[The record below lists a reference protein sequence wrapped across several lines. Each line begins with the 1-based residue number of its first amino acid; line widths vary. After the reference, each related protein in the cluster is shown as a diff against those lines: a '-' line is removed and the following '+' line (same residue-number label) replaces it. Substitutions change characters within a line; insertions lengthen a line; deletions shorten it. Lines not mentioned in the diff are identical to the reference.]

1 MSFKLHYLYLM
12 RNIYFTLF
20 WRLCILFCSAIGTLQ
35 AANDSWQP
43 PLKATYDTPA
53 KVWESEALPIGNGY
67 MGAMIFGGVYVD
79 VIQTNEH
86 TLWSGGPGENP
97 DYNGGHLGS
106 SVANQNYLQKTRK
119 ELQRKMNE
127 FTAKKSAYIDE
138 KGKLITHNYEG
149 DGKGTEFRKLIDN
162 LAGSKEHFGSFQTLS
177 NIIITTNDSKTPIL
191 IKEKIETNYENKKN
205 PDQGIVKLF
214 DGNMANKWFAD
225 NEKFTG
231 NRKFP
236 CIIKWAYTHAPKLT
250 SYQLTSANDMP
261 GRDPKSWKLYG
272 SADGESYTLIDE
284 QSGIFWP
291 EKDNNSKDNRHK
303 TKYFPLKAAK
313 YRFFKMEINEL
324 VDNNQKPQL
333 AEITMSYGET
343 HSNYNRTLDIDN
355 AIHTVSYRE
364 DGISYKREYFMSNP
378 DNVMVVR
385 LTTNNKNGI
394 SRTISLESMH
404 KTKTITA
411 EGNTI
416 TMTGYPTPVSGD
428 KTVGDAWK
436 KGLRYAQQITVRNAG
451 GKVSVID
458 GNKIKVSGS
467 KEIIIL
473 MSAAT
478 NYIQCMD
485 DSYNFFLEEDPL
497 DKVKYTL
504 KKVANKS
511 YSTLLATHQKDYHSL
526 YDKMKL
532 NLGNV
537 KNIPATTTDQ
547 LLKGLDEN
555 TNLDTDNLYLQMLY
569 YQFGRYLLISCSRE
583 GSLPANLQGVW
594 GERLSNAWNADYH
607 TNINVQMNYWPTQQ
621 TNLSPCHLPMV
632 EYIKSLV
639 PRGKYTA
646 KHYYCKPDGGP
657 VRGWVTHHEN
667 NIWANTAPS
676 KKETPHHFPAGAI
689 WMCQDIWEYY
699 QFNLDKEFLKKY
711 YDTMLQA
718 ALFWVDNLWT
728 DERDGKLV
736 ASPSHSPEH
745 GEYSLG
751 CSTSQAMIS
760 EIFGIMVKASKALG
774 RENDPEIKEIKAA
787 FEKLSGPQIGL
798 GGQFM
803 EWKDEVSK
811 DVNGDGGHRH
821 TNHLFWLHPGS
832 VIVAGRSELEN
843 KYAEAMKVTLNTRG
857 DAGTGWSKAWK
868 LNFWA
873 RLHDGNRAHKLLKS
887 ALKLT
892 SPGTSVGGVYTNLFD
907 AHPPFQID
915 GNFGVTA
922 GVAEMLMQSQ
932 GGYIELLPAL
942 PDIWK
947 EGSFGGMKAR
957 GNFEVDATW
966 NDGKLTSAL
975 ITSHSGEECIIKY
988 PGAKQLKV
996 SGANVKVIAGDMIS
1010 FLTVKG
1016 KQYAIKR

>member
-1 MSFKLHYLYLM
+1 M
-12 RNIYFTLF
+12 RKVYFTLA
-20 WRLCILFCSAIGTLQ
+20 WGLCALFCSATGTLR
-35 AANDSWQP
+35 AADDSLQP
-43 PLKATYDTPA
+43 PLKATYGTPA
-53 KVWESEALPIGNGY
+53 KIWESEALPIGNGY
-67 MGAMIFGGVYVD
+67 MGAMIFGGVYED

-86 TLWSGGPGENP
+86 TVWSGGPAENP
-97 DYNGGHLGS
+97 AYNGGHLRTPEE
-106 SVANQNYLQKTRK
+106 NHDFLQRTRK

-127 FTAKKSAYIDE
+127 FTANKSAYIDAN
-138 KGKLITHNYEG
+138 GKLITKNYDG

-162 LAGSKEHFGSFQTLS
+162 LAGDKDHFGSFQTLS
-177 NIIITTNDSKTPIL
+177 NIIITTNDSKAPMI
-191 IKEKIETNYENKKN
+191 IKEQIETNYDNMKN
-205 PDQGIVKLF
+205 PDQGIANLF
-214 DGNMANKWFAD
+214 DGNKTSKWFAD
-225 NEKFTG
+225 NDKFNG

-236 CIIKWAYTHAPKLT
+236 CIIKWAYTNAPKIK
-250 SYQLTSANDMP
+250 YYELTSANDSP

-272 SADGESYTLIDE
+272 STDGKSYTLLDE

-291 EKDNNSKDNRHK
+291 EKDNKSKDNRHK
-303 TKYFPLKAAK
+303 SKSFPLKTDK
-313 YRFFKMEINEL
+313 YKFFKMEINEL
-324 VDNNQKPQL
+324 VDNRQKVQL
-333 AEITMSYGET
+333 AELSMGFDEAYSD
-343 HSNYNRTLDIDN
+343 YNRTLDIDN
-355 AIHTVSYRE
+355 SIHTISYKE
-364 DGISYKREYFMSNP
+364 GGVTYKREYFMSYP
-378 DNVMVVR
+378 DNVMVIR
-385 LTTNNKNGI
+385 LTSDKKSGI
-394 SRTISLESMH
+394 SRTISLKSLH

-411 EGNTI
+411 EENTI
-416 TMTGYPTPVSGD
+416 TMTGYPTPVSGN
-428 KTVGDAWK
+428 KRIGDAWK
-436 KGLRYAQQITVRNAG
+436 NGLKYAQQITVRNTG
-451 GKVSVID
+451 GKVSVVD
-458 GNKIKVSGS
+458 GDKVRVDGA

-485 DSYNFFLEEDPL
+485 DSYNFFSKEDPL
-497 DKVKYTL
+497 DKVKNTL
-504 KKVANKS
+504 KKVENKS
-511 YSTLLATHQKDYHSL
+511 YTALLATHQKDYHAL
-526 YDKMKL
+526 YDKMKM
-532 NLGNV
+532 NLGNIKKV
-537 KNIPATTTDQ
+537 PAMTTDK
-547 LLKGLDEN
+547 LLKGMDEN
-555 TNLDTDNLYLQMLY
+555 TNSDTDNLYLEMLY

-594 GERLSNAWNADYH
+594 GDRLANAWNADYH
-607 TNINVQMNYWPTQQ
+607 TNINVQMNYWPTQS

-632 EYIKSLV
+632 EYVKSLV

-646 KHYYCKPDGGP
+646 QYYYCKPDGGP

-667 NIWANTAPS
+667 NIWGHTAPS
-676 KKETPHHFPAGAI
+676 KKTTPHHFPAGAI

-728 DERDGKLV
+728 DERDGTLV
-736 ASPSHSPEH
+736 ANPSHSPEH

-751 CSTSQAMIS
+751 CSTSQAMTW
-760 EIFGIMVKASKALG
+760 EMFDIMLKASKVLG
-774 RENDPEIKEIKAA
+774 RENDPEIKEIKAS
-787 FEKLSGPQIGL
+787 FDKLSGPKIGL

-803 EWKDEVSK
+803 EWKDEVTK

-832 VIVAGRSELEN
+832 AIVAGRSEQEN

-873 RLHDGNRAHKLLKS
+873 RLHDGNRSHTLLKS

-892 SPGTSVGGVYTNLFD
+892 KPGAKVGGVYTNLFD

-922 GVAEMLMQSQ
+922 GVAEMLLQSH

-947 EGSFGGMKAR
+947 NGSFNGMKAR
-957 GNFEVDATW
+957 GNFEVDAKW
-966 NDGKLTSAL
+966 NNGKLASAT
-975 ITSHSGEECIIKY
+975 ITSNSGAECIIKY
-988 PGAKQLKV
+988 PNAKNFKIA
-996 SGANVKVIAGDMIS
+996 GANITVINNDMIS
-1010 FLTVKG
+1010 FPTSKG
-1016 KQYAIKR
+1016 KKYIIK